1 MDIIPHFIC
10 FTFQVGY
17 ACVTM
22 VRWYDGVQSQGGVG
36 LFGVIL
42 VAGAVTASLGVCAAV
57 GISFNASTTQ
67 VRLYKNK

>member
-1 MDIIPHFIC
+1 MTNLCTSFIL
-10 FTFQVGY
+10 FSLQVGY

-22 VRWYDGVQSQGGVG
+22 MKLHDGVQSQGGVG

-57 GISFNASTTQ
+57 GIVFNASTTQ
-67 VRLYKNK
+67 VRI